1 MAINWRF
8 FLIGLTMLMSAP
20 ALAQQA
26 PGTAAPNGPVYAV
39 TYFEAG
45 PAAANA
51 VAATLKQFA
60 AATRKEDGNA
70 GFVAL
75 RESGRPGRFA
85 FVQAWRDKKA
95 MDAHAAAVKA
105 LQEQVQAQL
114 AAPFDVRPS
123 SGLAVATAL
132 AGVDQAMA
140 KSVYVLTHVDVPPPS
155 KDQCIEL
162 LKQLTENSR
171 KDAGVLRFDVLQQ
184 DSRPNHFTVVEA
196 WRDGKSHDAHTMA
209 DHTRDYRR
217 KLTPMAGALFDE
229 RLYEAIR

>member
-1 MAINWRF
+1 MPINCRF
-8 FLIGLTMLMSAP
+8 LLTIISGLTAALPAGAQAP
-20 ALAQQA
+20 APAA
-26 PGTAAPNGPVYAV
+26 PGGPVYAV

-75 RESGRPGRFA
+75 RETGRAGRFA
-85 FVQAWRDKKA
+85 FVEGWRDKKA
-95 MDAHAAAVKA
+95 MEAHAAAAKA
-105 LQEQVQAQL
+105 LQEQVQANL
-114 AAPFDVRPS
+114 VAPFDVRPS

-140 KSVYVLTHVDVPPPS
+140 TAVYVLTHVDVPPPA
-155 KDQCIEL
+155 KEDCIAL

-196 WRDGKSHDAHTMA
+196 WRDRKSHDAHVVA

-217 KLTPMAGALFDE
+217 KLTPMSGALFDE

>member
-1 MAINWRF
+1 MSINCRFLSAI
-8 FLIGLTMLMSAP
+8 LLALVAMP
-20 ALAQQA
+20 ALAQTPA
-26 PGTAAPNGPVYAV
+26 PAAASGPAYTVI
-39 TYFEAG
+39 YFEAG

-60 AATRKEDGNA
+60 AATRKEDGNS

-85 FVQAWRDKKA
+85 FVEGWRDKKT
-95 MDAHAAAVKA
+95 MEAHAGALKT
-105 LQEQVQAQL
+105 LQERVQANL
-114 AAPFDVRPS
+114 AATFDARPS
-123 SGLAVATAL
+123 SGLAVATAP

-140 KSVYVLTHVDVPPPS
+140 SAVYVVTHVDVPPPS

-196 WRDGKSHDAHTMA
+196 WRDRKSHDAHVMA
-209 DHTRDYRR
+209 AHTREYRQ
-217 KLTPMAGALFDE
+217 KLTPMSGALFDE